1 MKFTYRKEITMW
13 RQHLHASAARRVV
26 LACAGSLLAVAV
38 LAGCSDDT
46 TDGDTATEPSSAE
59 SSSAESSSTGSS
71 PSDVCADV
79 DTAKASLQAVVGT
92 DILKEGTDTLKA
104 RVDTLESD
112 VKTLLESRQAELAP
126 EAAAAEESLATLKD
140 VLSGLKESPTA
151 ADLAQV
157 RPSFKAVTTSVE
169 TLFASLGS
177 TC

>member
-1 MKFTYRKEITMW
+1 MKFTYREEITMW
-13 RQHLHASAARRVV
+13 RQDRHVSPARRLV
-26 LACAGSLLAVAV
+26 LGCAGSVLALAV

-46 TDGDTATEPSSAE
+46 TDGDTATEA
-59 SSSAESSSTGSS
+59 SSAESSSTGST

-79 DTAKASLQAVVGT
+79 DTAKASLQAVVET
-92 DILKEGTDTLKA
+92 DILREGTDTLKA
-104 RVDTLESD
+104 RVDTLGSD

-126 EAAAAEESLATLKD
+126 EAAAAEESIATLKE

-157 RPSFKAVTTSVE
+157 RPSFKGVTTSVE
-169 TLFASLGS
+169 ALFASLGS